1 MSNKRI
7 KKKQEHYIK
16 CKIKKLSPTKDDVVV
31 LQIKSNSLKIDDI
44 SRIHSILHDILG
56 DRKFI
61 VFPDNI
67 LTVENITVEDRK
79 YYADHLR
86 SIADYLDT
94 DGGNNENKNS

>member
-1 MSNKRI
+1 MNKRI
-7 KKKQEHYIK
+7 EKKHRHDLK

-31 LQIKSNSLKIDDI
+31 LQVKSYSLKIEDI
-44 SRIHSILHDILG
+44 PRMHSILYDILG

-79 YYADHLR
+79 YYAEHLR
-86 SIADYLDT
+86 RIADYLDI
-94 DGGNNENKNS
+94 GGGDNEDKNS

>member
-1 MSNKRI
+1 MNKRI
-7 KKKQEHYIK
+7 KKKHKHDLK

-31 LQIKSNSLKIDDI
+31 LQVKSHSLKIDDI
-44 SRIHSILHDILG
+44 PRIHSILYDILG

-94 DGGNNENKNS
+94 GGGNDEDKNS